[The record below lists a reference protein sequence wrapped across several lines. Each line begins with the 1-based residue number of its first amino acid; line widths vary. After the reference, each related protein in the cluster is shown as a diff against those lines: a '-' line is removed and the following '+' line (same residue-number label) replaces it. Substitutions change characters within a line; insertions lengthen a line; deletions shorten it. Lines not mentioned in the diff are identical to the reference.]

1 MQIIFFTSSYI
12 FVILY
17 QKNMSKATFLGFEF
31 SQFIYKLGLLSFL
44 YEQLYENAPNVR
56 DINPFDVKLSY
67 QTKTLLQ

>member
-1 MQIIFFTSSYI
+1 
-12 FVILY
+12 
-17 QKNMSKATFLGFEF
+17 MSKATFLGFEF
-31 SQFIYKLGLLSFL
+31 SQFIYKLGLLPFL